1 MTENQWPQDP
11 TYKDPP
17 ANPGSTGERSATAF
31 PAAAAPQTTDP
42 YSQSGGTSGTSRREA
57 VKDEAGE
64 VARTAKDSAQNVAE
78 TARTE
83 AANVASEVKA
93 STKDL
98 LAQARTDLTH
108 QAGAQQQKVADGL
121 RSVSNELHA
130 MAQAS
135 DHPGVASDLVR
146 QAAERSSSV
155 ASWLDARD
163 PGSLLDEVKS
173 FARQRPGTFLLL
185 AAGDG
190 VLAGRLSRSLSA
202 GAPEPTARS
211 TAGGTPD
218 FSGDQYRSDQYRR
231 DQYSGDQFNEGQSR
245 EGQYREGQSR
255 EGQYAGEPY
264 GAGQSAPGGYAPS
277 GGAVPPPPVQVPGPA
292 TTTAGFDG
300 GAPGRYAGEG
310 SQVGENMYA
319 GATSAASPLDSPQLA
334 ENPRSGNRM
343 ADDPLRDKDLADDP
357 MGNDPLTRDR
367 SADGQTGR
375 P

>member
-1 MTENQWPQDP
+1 MTENQRSEDP
-11 TYKDPP
+11 TYTDPP
-17 ANPGSTGERSATAF
+17 ATAGSTGERSATTYRG
-31 PAAAAPQTTDP
+31 AAAPQTTDP
-42 YSQSGGTSGTSRREA
+42 YPQSGGASGTTRKDA
-57 VKDEAGE
+57 VRDEAGE
-64 VARTAKDSAQNVAE
+64 VARTARDSAQNVAE

-121 RSVSNELHA
+121 RSVSNELQA
-130 MAQAS
+130 MARAS
-135 DHPGVASDLVR
+135 DQPGVASDLVR

-155 ASWLDARD
+155 ASWLEARD
-163 PGSLLDEVKS
+163 PGSLLDEVKAY
-173 FARQRPGTFLLL
+173 ARQRPGTFLLL
-185 AAGDG
+185 AAGAG

-211 TAGGTPD
+211 TAGATPD
-218 FSGDQYRSDQYRR
+218 YRGEQYSGDQYRR
-231 DQYSGDQFNEGQSR
+231 DQYN
-245 EGQYREGQSR
+245 EGQSR

-310 SQVGENMYA
+310 GQAGENMYA

-334 ENPRSGNRM
+334 ENPWSGNRM
-343 ADDPLRDKDLADDP
+343 ADDPLGEKDLPDDP
-357 MGNDPLTRDR
+357 MGKAPLTRDR

>member
-11 TYKDPP
+11 TYTDPP
-17 ANPGSTGERSATAF
+17 ANAGSTGERSATTF
-31 PAAAAPQTTDP
+31 PATAAPQTTDP
-42 YSQSGGTSGTSRREA
+42 YSQSGGTAGTSRRDA

-135 DHPGVASDLVR
+135 DQPGVASDLVR

-163 PGSLLDEVKS
+163 PGSLLDEVKA

-185 AAGDG
+185 AAGAG

-211 TAGGTPD
+211 AAGATPEY
-218 FSGDQYRSDQYRR
+218 SGDQYRGDQYRR
-231 DQYSGDQFNEGQSR
+231 DQYN
-245 EGQYREGQSR
+245 EGQSR

-367 SADGQTGR
+367 STDGQTGR

>member
-1 MTENQWPQDP
+1 MTENQWPEDS
-11 TYKDPP
+11 TYTDPP
-17 ANPGSTGERSATAF
+17 ATAGSTGERSATTF
-31 PAAAAPQTTDP
+31 PGAAAPQTTDP
-42 YSQSGGTSGTSRREA
+42 YSQSGGTSATSRKDA

-64 VARTAKDSAQNVAE
+64 VARTARDSAQNVAE

-98 LAQARTDLTH
+98 LVQARTDLTH

-130 MAQAS
+130 MARAS
-135 DHPGVASDLVR
+135 DQPGVASDLVR

-163 PGSLLDEVKS
+163 PGSLLDEVKT

-185 AAGDG
+185 AAGAG

-202 GAPEPTARS
+202 GAPESTARS
-211 TAGGTPD
+211 TAGAPPD
-218 FSGDQYRSDQYRR
+218 YRGDQYNGDQY
-231 DQYSGDQFNEGQSR
+231 N
-245 EGQYREGQSR
+245 EGQYREGQDAGDRYS
-255 EGQYAGEPY
+255 GEPY
-264 GAGQSAPGGYAPS
+264 GAGQGVPGGYAPS

-300 GAPGRYAGEG
+300 GAPGRYAGE
-310 SQVGENMYA
+310 NMYA

-334 ENPRSGNRM
+334 ENPSSGNRM
-343 ADDPLRDKDLADDP
+343 ADDPLGDKDLADDP
-357 MGNDPLTRDR
+357 MGKDRLTRDR

>member
-1 MTENQWPQDP
+1 MTENQWPEDR
-11 TYKDPP
+11 TYTDPP
-17 ANPGSTGERSATAF
+17 ATAGSTGERSATTF
-31 PAAAAPQTTDP
+31 PGAAAPQTTDP
-42 YSQSGGTSGTSRREA
+42 YSQSGGASATSRKDA

-78 TARTE
+78 TAKTE
-83 AANVASEVKA
+83 AANVAAEVKA
-93 STKDL
+93 NTKDL
-98 LAQARTDLTH
+98 LARARTDLTH

-130 MAQAS
+130 MARAS

-163 PGSLLDEVKS
+163 PGSLLDEVKT

-185 AAGDG
+185 AAGAG

-202 GAPEPTARS
+202 GAPESTARS
-211 TAGGTPD
+211 TAGATPRY
-218 FSGDQYRSDQYRR
+218 SGDQYS
-231 DQYSGDQFNEGQSR
+231 EGQNR
-245 EGQYREGQSR
+245 EGQYR
-255 EGQYAGEPY
+255 GEPY
-264 GAGQSAPGGYAPS
+264 GAGQGVPGGYAPS
-277 GGAVPPPPVQVPGPA
+277 GGAVPPPPVQVPGPS

-300 GAPGRYAGEG
+300 GAPGTPG
-310 SQVGENMYA
+310 SQAGENMYA

-334 ENPRSGNRM
+334 ENPWSGNRM
-343 ADDPLRDKDLADDP
+343 ADDPLGDKDLADDP
-357 MGNDPLTRDR
+357 MGKDPLTRDR

>member
-1 MTENQWPQDP
+1 MAENQWPEDP
-11 TYKDPP
+11 TYTDPP
-17 ANPGSTGERSATAF
+17 ATAGSTGERNATTF
-31 PAAAAPQTTDP
+31 LAAAAPQTTDP
-42 YSQSGGTSGTSRREA
+42 YSQSGGTSGTSRKDA
-57 VKDEAGE
+57 VKNEAGE

-78 TARTE
+78 TAKTE

-93 STKDL
+93 NTKDL

-121 RSVSNELHA
+121 RSVSNELQA
-130 MAQAS
+130 MARAS

-163 PGSLLDEVKS
+163 PGSLLDEVKA

-185 AAGDG
+185 AAGAG

-211 TAGGTPD
+211 AAGASPD
-218 FSGDQYRSDQYRR
+218 DSGDQYRGDQY
-231 DQYSGDQFNEGQSR
+231 NEGQSR
-245 EGQYREGQSR
+245 G
-255 EGQYAGEPY
+255 GQYAGEPY

-300 GAPGRYAGEG
+300 GAPG
-310 SQVGENMYA
+310 SQPGENMYA

-334 ENPRSGNRM
+334 EAPRSGNRM

-367 SADGQTGR
+367 SADGQAGR